1 MNFSTKMAVLT
12 VFLILTSAC
21 FAQSKQ
27 DTLVWIQK
35 DAIIYN
41 AKKAVEDNKM
51 RIKMF
56 EEENLRYEGQLLF
69 FSALKDSVQVWV
81 RKPE

>member
-1 MNFSTKMAVLT
+1 MKTIICFIILST
-12 VFLILTSAC
+12 FC

-35 DAIIYN
+35 DVIIYN
-41 AKKAVEDNKM
+41 AKRAVEDNKT
-51 RIKMF
+51 RIKML

>member
-1 MNFSTKMAVLT
+1 MKTIICFIILST
-12 VFLILTSAC
+12 FC
-21 FAQSKQ
+21 FAQQRQ

-35 DAIIYN
+35 EVIIYN
-41 AKKAVEDNKM
+41 AKKAVEDNKT
-51 RIKMF
+51 RIKML